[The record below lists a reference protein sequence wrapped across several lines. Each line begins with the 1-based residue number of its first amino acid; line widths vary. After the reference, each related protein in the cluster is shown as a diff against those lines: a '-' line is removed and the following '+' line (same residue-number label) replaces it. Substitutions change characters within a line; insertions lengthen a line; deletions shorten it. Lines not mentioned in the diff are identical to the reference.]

1 MRLLERVLGRDALLA
16 GRLRSFAALR
26 MTERFRGR
34 ALLILLWRE
43 QVLDGSVVLAGRSG
57 TFLTCLPAVAGRAPT
72 VSFGDCL
79 PAAAF
84 LTAAHVDDDDT
95 ATGADDFTARADGAG
110 FASCADGDGA
120 AADDFAERAEDD
132 DDDGVAAI
140 VVASPKSTANASLV
154 VSGAAGFTRC
164 SAGFLRLRLRARFW
178 GGGADLVAAAFCF
191 LDMGVYGARR
201 ADDWRLRQARDVVES
216 EDRAEKRVVMCG
228 AEEFAGASR
237 ARTRQPHGAAQAE
250 RYDGDAVRRHAGLG
264 STGDI
269 STSVCR
275 RGLCRKLPGAR
286 RQRRE
291 EAMAAFLCSAG
302 ILPAILNFGLRKRTA
317 RFKERYRDAC
327 QATRPRRVAAWAQA
341 GMPVLLKGY
350 CLS

>member
-1 MRLLERVLGRDALLA
+1 MHGDCGGGALGLRGVEVTAAFFEDVDEELLDAAGVFGSFAVAELVDDDGEGAGHFVFVEAGAAHGVADADARRRRGRYRLSGDRGGAAAATGEDCARLRLLERVLGRDALLA

-110 FASCADGDGA
+110 FASCADDDGA

-132 DDDGVAAI
+132 EMMASRRSSWRRRRYRERVFSRERRSGFHALALGFPAFTFARADFLGRRGADVVAASVLFFGHGI
-140 VVASPKSTANASLV
+140 IRGATGRRLEI
-154 VSGAAGFTRC
+154 AAGARC
-164 SAGFLRLRLRARFW
+164 
-178 GGGADLVAAAFCF
+178 C
-191 LDMGVYGARR
+191 
-201 ADDWRLRQARDVVES
+201 
-216 EDRAEKRVVMCG
+216 
-228 AEEFAGASR
+228 
-237 ARTRQPHGAAQAE
+237 
-250 RYDGDAVRRHAGLG
+250 
-264 STGDI
+264 
-269 STSVCR
+269 
-275 RGLCRKLPGAR
+275 
-286 RQRRE
+286 
-291 EAMAAFLCSAG
+291 
-302 ILPAILNFGLRKRTA
+302 
-317 RFKERYRDAC
+317 
-327 QATRPRRVAAWAQA
+327 
-341 GMPVLLKGY
+341 
-350 CLS
+350 